1 MKDDSK
7 IKKTKK
13 TRPKYNMLQNTA
25 FMIGLA
31 WTSKEKKVLVSLL
44 LAASLTA
51 ALSILNLYLP
61 PTVLSVVEQGE
72 PVSKLL
78 LTVGGFS
85 IVLMIVSA
93 VNAYIDTNSMYG
105 RISVRSELINAL
117 NRKVTTTSYPN
128 LFDERMR
135 ELENISTAAISNNS
149 AATEAIWGTLTSLL
163 SNVIGFVVYACLL
176 SSVQPAIAVF
186 ITITAMIGFFVS
198 FRLNEWG
205 YRHRAEESVEV
216 GKMDYLKRISSGV
229 TFAKDIRIFGLR
241 SWIEELYTKAER
253 AYTAF
258 HERAEGVYAIAGAVD
273 VALTFLRNA
282 VAYAILVGLVVKG
295 RIGVAEFLLY
305 FSAVDGFAA
314 WVNGILG
321 ELNTLHKHSLDICN
335 VRELL
340 DYDEPFELVGGEHI
354 KADPMGAYEIRLERV
369 SFRYPGADKD
379 TLTNIDLTLH
389 PGEKLAVVGLN
400 GAGKT
405 TLIKLICGFL
415 DPTEGRVLL
424 NGRDVREFN
433 RVDYYTLFS
442 AVFQNFSLLA
452 ASIAANVA
460 QDTVDIDLD
469 RVKYCVER
477 AGLCE
482 KIESLAAGYDTLL
495 NREVYDDAILLSG
508 GETQRLMLA
517 RALYKDAPFII
528 LDEPTA
534 ALDPI
539 AEADMYNKYNEMT
552 NRRSSVYISHR
563 LASTR
568 FCDRIILIDGAK
580 ISETG
585 THDELIKMGGK
596 YAELFEVQSKYYK
609 NEEGEGYET
618 NETNETNE

>member
-1 MKDDSK
+1 MRGNHKKD
-7 IKKTKK
+7 KKKA
-13 TRPKYNMLQNTA
+13 PKYNMLQNTA
-25 FMIGLA
+25 FMIKLA
-31 WTSKEKKVLVSLL
+31 WTSKEKKVLVTVL
-44 LAASLTA
+44 LTA
-51 ALSILNLYLP
+51 GLTVALSIVNLYLS
-61 PTVLSVVEQGE
+61 PTVLSVIERGA
-72 PVSKLL
+72 PVSELL
-78 LTVGGFS
+78 LTIAAFS
-85 IVLMIVSA
+85 LALMIMSA
-93 VNAYIDTNSMYG
+93 AKAYIDTNAMYG
-105 RISVRSELINAL
+105 RISVRTELINAL
-117 NRKVTTTSYPN
+117 NRKLTTTSYPN

-135 ELENISTAAISNNS
+135 ELENISSVAISNNS
-149 AATEAIWGTLTSLL
+149 AATEAIWVTLTTLL
-163 SNVIGFVVYACLL
+163 SNVIGFVVYILLL
-176 SSVQPAIAVF
+176 SSVHPAIAAF
-186 ITITAMIGFFVS
+186 IIATAMIGFFVN

-205 YRHRAEESVEV
+205 YRHRTEESEAV
-216 GKMDYLKRISSGV
+216 GRMDYLNRRSGEV
-229 TFAKDIRIFGLR
+229 AFAKDIRIFGLR
-241 SWIEELYTKAER
+241 SWIEELYTKTER

-258 HERAEGVYAIAGAVD
+258 HERAEGVYSIARVVD
-273 VALTFLRNA
+273 VILTFLRNA
-282 VAYAILVGLVVKG
+282 VAYAVLVGLVVVG
-295 RIGVAEFLLY
+295 EIGVAEFLLY

-314 WVNGILG
+314 LVNGIFG
-321 ELNTLHKHSLDICN
+321 ELNTLHKQSLDICN

-340 DYDEPFELVGGEHI
+340 DFNEPFELTGGEHI
-354 KADPMGAYEIRLERV
+354 KADPMGTYEIKLEHV
-369 SFRYPGADKD
+369 SFRYPGADAD
-379 TLTNIDLTLH
+379 TLSDIDLTLH

-405 TLIKLICGFL
+405 TLVKLICGFL

-424 NGRDVREFN
+424 NGRDIREFN
-433 RVDYYTLFS
+433 RVDYYLMFS

-469 RVKYCVER
+469 RVKNCVDK
-477 AGLCE
+477 AGLRD
-482 KIESLAAGYDTLL
+482 KIESLSGGYDTLL

-552 NRRSSVYISHR
+552 NGRSSVYISHR

-585 THDELIKMGGK
+585 THDELIKMDGK
-596 YAELFEVQSKYYK
+596 YAELFEVQSKYYRNEDGEN
-609 NEEGEGYET
+609 NEE
-618 NETNETNE
+618 N